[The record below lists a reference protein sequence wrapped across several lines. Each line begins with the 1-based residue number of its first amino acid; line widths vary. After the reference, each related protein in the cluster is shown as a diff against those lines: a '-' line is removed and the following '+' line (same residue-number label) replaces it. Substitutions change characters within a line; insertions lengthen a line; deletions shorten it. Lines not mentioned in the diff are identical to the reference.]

1 VRVPNTLLEVL
12 MRFHRAIAAA
22 VFLSALLGSAAAN
35 AFETTSIG
43 GTNADGSAKYQ
54 DPDETGGVPTPSSS
68 SALGNLNLQ
77 VGTGNDTNS
86 STNWLNGPGSSLGFT
101 GSQSSSEPAT
111 PFNTPLL
118 RDRN

>member
-1 VRVPNTLLEVL
+1 
-12 MRFHRAIAAA
+12 MRFHGAVAAA
-22 VFLSALLGSAAAN
+22 VLLAAITVSVGAS

-54 DPDETGGVPTPSSS
+54 DPDETGGVPMPSTSS
-68 SALGNLNLQ
+68 PFGNFNFQAGTSANS
-77 VGTGNDTNS
+77 TGADR

-101 GSQSSSEPAT
+101 GSGSSSTEAAS

-118 RDRN
+118 RERN

>member
-1 VRVPNTLLEVL
+1 
-12 MRFHRAIAAA
+12 MRLHRAIAAA
-22 VFLSALLGSAAAN
+22 AFLSVMGASVSAW

-54 DPDETGGVPTPSSS
+54 DPDETGGVPTPSTSSPFGNFNFQVGS
-68 SALGNLNLQ
+68 SANSDN
-77 VGTGNDTNS
+77 TNP

-101 GSQSSSEPAT
+101 GSQNSSTEPAT

-118 RDRN
+118 RERN

>member
-1 VRVPNTLLEVL
+1 
-12 MRFHRAIAAA
+12 MRLHRAIAAA
-22 VFLSALLGSAAAN
+22 AFLSVMGVSVSAW

-54 DPDETGGVPTPSSS
+54 DPDETGGVPMPSSS
-68 SALGNLNLQ
+68 SSPLGNFNFQ
-77 VGTGNDTNS
+77 VGTTADSPDGNR

-101 GSQSSSEPAT
+101 GSGGSSSTEPAT

-118 RDRN
+118 RERN

>member
-1 VRVPNTLLEVL
+1 

-22 VFLSALLGSAAAN
+22 VFLSAIIASAGAR

-54 DPDETGGVPTPSSS
+54 DPDETGGIPTPSSS
-68 SALGNLNLQ
+68 SPLGNLNLQ
-77 VGTGNDTNS
+77 VGTDNDTNS
-86 STNWLNGPGSSLGFT
+86 STNWLNGPGSSGFGFT
-101 GSQSSSEPAT
+101 GSQSSSSTEPAT

>member
-1 VRVPNTLLEVL
+1 

-22 VFLSALLGSAAAN
+22 AFLSLITASAGAR

-54 DPDETGGVPTPSSS
+54 DPDETGGIPQPSSS
-68 SALGNLNLQ
+68 SSPFGNFNFQ
-77 VGTGNDTNS
+77 VGTGNPSSSTDR

-101 GSQSSSEPAT
+101 GSGSSSSEAAS

-118 RDRN
+118 RERN